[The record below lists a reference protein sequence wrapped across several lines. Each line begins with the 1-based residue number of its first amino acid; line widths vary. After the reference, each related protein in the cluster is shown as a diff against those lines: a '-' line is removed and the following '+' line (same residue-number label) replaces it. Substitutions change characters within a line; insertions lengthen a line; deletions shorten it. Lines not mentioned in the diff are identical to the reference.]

1 MNSAQEVRE
10 KSLLEG
16 GERSITIPS
25 NLSNLAEARRFVA
38 ETAAECG
45 FGEDDIY
52 AIKLA
57 TGEAVANAVEH
68 GSPDGEANCVTITC
82 LRKKNNF
89 LVVVKDEGHFK
100 KRVPGPS
107 GEDNYRGRGIPLMLA
122 VMDKVT
128 IDEKSD
134 GTRVTLTKALP
145 AGSFS
150 SENGSAKAS
159 APRKP

>member
-1 MNSAQEVRE
+1 MNSAQKLRK
-10 KSLLEG
+10 KSILEG
-16 GERSITIPS
+16 EERSLTIPS
-25 NLSNLAEARRFVA
+25 DLSSLAKARSFVA

-57 TGEAVANAVEH
+57 AGEAVANAVEH
-68 GSPDGEANCVTITC
+68 GAPNGELNCVTVTC
-82 LRKKNNF
+82 LCKNKNF
-89 LVVVKDEGHFK
+89 LVIVKDEGRFK
-100 KRVPGPS
+100 KRVPGPA

-128 IDEKSD
+128 IDEKPD

-145 AGSFS
+145 M
-150 SENGSAKAS
+150 
-159 APRKP
+159 

>member
-1 MNSAQEVRE
+1 MNPAQEVRD
-10 KSLLEG
+10 KSILEG
-16 GERSITIPS
+16 GERSISIPS
-25 NLSNLAEARRFVA
+25 NISNLAEARRFVA

-45 FGEDDIY
+45 FSEDDIY

-57 TGEAVANAVEH
+57 AGEAVANAVEH
-68 GSPDGEANCVTITC
+68 GSPDGESNRVTITC
-82 LRKKNNF
+82 LCKKSNF
-89 LVVVKDEGHFK
+89 LVIVKDEGRFK
-100 KRVPGPS
+100 KRVPGPT

-150 SENGSAKAS
+150 SENGAAKAS
-159 APRKP
+159 AARKL